1 VALFASF
8 WIAGFESSCHR
19 LRDGRRLD
27 LVAGTRHDRF
37 ARADYRRLREMGIA
51 SARDGTGWPD
61 AAWRGHGFD
70 PRGLLP
76 RVRAARE
83 AGVQVVWDL
92 CHYGWPEGIDVWRPG
107 FVRALESY
115 ARAVAR
121 LLAAETDEP
130 PIYTPVNEI
139 SFWSWAGGEVGYL
152 NPFDRGRGFELKAQ
166 LVRAALAACEAVLAV
181 DSRARLLHAEPLIHI
196 AADPDRPHQR
206 GAAEGH
212 RLAQYESFD
221 MIAGRL
227 WPQLGGEERLL
238 DLVGVNYY
246 PRNQWILDGPT
257 IDRGEPLHRPLR
269 DMLSEVHARYGR
281 PLVLA
286 ETGAEGDER
295 APWLA
300 HVGAEV
306 RAAMRAG
313 VPVEGICLYPI
324 LDYPGWDDD
333 RHCPTGLWG
342 YADARGERPLD
353 RPLARELDRQRALF
367 AGAGLAGGEDPIHRD
382 LAPGAA
388 TVREEAVFG

>member
-1 VALFASF
+1 MALLDSF

-19 LRDGRRLD
+19 LSDGRRLD
-27 LVAGTRHDRF
+27 LVASTRHDRF
-37 ARADYRRLREMGIA
+37 AAADYRRLREAGIA
-51 SARDGTGWPD
+51 TARDGTGWPCASRDRTLD
-61 AAWRGHGFD
+61 AFLQRI
-70 PRGLLP
+70 
-76 RVRAARE
+76 RAARD
-83 AGVQVVWDL
+83 AGVQVIWDL
-92 CHYGWPEGIDVWRPG
+92 CHYGWPDGIDIWKPA
-107 FVRALESY
+107 FVRALADY

-121 LLAAETDEP
+121 LVAAETDEP
-130 PIYTPVNEI
+130 AIYTPINEI
-139 SFWSWAGGEVGYL
+139 SFWSWAGGEVGCL
-152 NPFDRGRGFELKAQ
+152 NPFARGRGFELKAQ
-166 LVRAALAACEAVLAV
+166 LARAAIAACEAVLAV
-181 DSRARLLHAEPLIHI
+181 DSRSRFLHAEPIIHI
-196 AADPDRPHQR
+196 AADPARPHQR
-206 GAAEGH
+206 DAAERH

-227 WPQLGGEERLL
+227 WPQLGGEERLV

-246 PRNQWILDGPT
+246 PKNQWILDGPT
-257 IDRGEPLHRPLR
+257 IHRGEPLHRPFR
-269 DMLSEVHARYGR
+269 DLLAEVHARYGR

-342 YADARGERPLD
+342 YADAEGRRELD
-353 RPLARELDRQRALF
+353 RPLARELARQRALF
-367 AGAGLAGGEDPIHRD
+367 AREGLAGGIDHPRSH
-382 LAPGAA
+382 GAA
-388 TVREEAVFG
+388 HVAEEAAFG